1 MVAQGRRRRRW
12 VVRRVPPARRG
23 GGGRRER
30 VPAGCVVPAPVPVEE
45 LPPIR
50 RRRRHPRRRCGR
62 RPSGAYPQLRRAP
75 QITYARPSR
84 LRSVAGLLSR
94 SNLQRDAR
102 TNQVKKVSWSETAG
116 GQADSEDDD
125 LQSPAEAALGRS
137 RESQGVGPRRRSAT
151 RRLRERGGEGEKAVE
166 GRPPVWRRR
175 REMRTVAEA
184 RHPQPDEEGGG
195 GGRAGRLGGV

>member
-1 MVAQGRRRRRW
+1 MVAQGRWRRRW

-94 SNLQRDAR
+94 SN
-102 TNQVKKVSWSETAG
+102 N
-116 GQADSEDDD
+116 
-125 LQSPAEAALGRS
+125 
-137 RESQGVGPRRRSAT
+137 PRRR
-151 RRLRERGGEGEKAVE
+151 RRWAGPGSHRASVPGEGAPRGGSGNGAGK
-166 GRPPVWRRR
+166 GRRPSRAAHRC
-175 REMRTVAEA
+175 
-184 RHPQPDEEGGG
+184 GGG
-195 GGRAGRLGGV
+195 GGRCEP